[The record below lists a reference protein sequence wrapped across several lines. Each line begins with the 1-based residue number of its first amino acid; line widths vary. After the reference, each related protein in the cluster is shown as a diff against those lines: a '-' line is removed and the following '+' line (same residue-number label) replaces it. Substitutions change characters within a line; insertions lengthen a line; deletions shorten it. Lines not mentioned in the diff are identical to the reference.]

1 MVKKIKLLIAREVYA
16 CYGRREIEL
25 LLEVTGVEHAP
36 GGYRS

>member
-1 MVKKIKLLIAREVYA
+1 MTFEGQKDQTADS
-16 CYGRREIEL
+16 YGRREIEL